1 MGNFCTPRNQIN
13 TRTTDETPTYII
25 LRIILS
31 LENLLENWNDRNL
44 ADIEEL
50 EIEFHH
56 LNMTCQTYFS
66 IIEKKEDKSSEE
78 IMRKNHLKY
87 TRKFLFLH
95 LIINMSHLCY
105 IRNTK
110 KIVKN
115 FRKFISQ
122 ELDY

>member
-1 MGNFCTPRNQIN
+1 MGNFCTPRNQKN

-78 IMRKNHLKY
+78 ILRKNHLKY
-87 TRKFLFLH
+87 TRRF
-95 LIINMSHLCY
+95 
-105 IRNTK
+105 
-110 KIVKN
+110 
-115 FRKFISQ
+115 FISSF
-122 ELDY
+122 YH